1 MGTSDAPE
9 TAANRDIA
17 NAAGCIRL
25 YRCQQLIGS
34 CINPLNATVTLIDDQ
49 NGPLA
54 CPQESALVSG

>member
-1 MGTSDAPE
+1 MGASDAPE

-34 CINPLNATVTLIDDQ
+34 CIDPLNATVSLIDDQ

-54 CPQESALVSG
+54 CP